1 VSSVLHV
8 VWQAFSQIDRCRG
21 IKGRSTAP
29 RCCKH
34 RTILM
39 PCTRIVLRFR
49 REQKYQ
55 EKLALKKAQRRA
67 AESEQEK
74 AERKRKAKM
83 DGTAAHFG

>member
-1 VSSVLHV
+1 MQPSPTTIPVPVFVLV
-8 VWQAFSQIDRCRG
+8 TLLLYES
-21 IKGRSTAP
+21 
-29 RCCKH
+29 CC
-34 RTILM
+34 
-39 PCTRIVLRFR
+39 R

-67 AESEQEK
+67 AESEHEK